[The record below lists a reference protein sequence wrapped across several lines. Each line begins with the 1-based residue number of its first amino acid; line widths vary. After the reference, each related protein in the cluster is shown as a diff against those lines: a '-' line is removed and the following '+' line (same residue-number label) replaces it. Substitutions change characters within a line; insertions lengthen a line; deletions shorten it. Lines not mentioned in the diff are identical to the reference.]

1 MQANQPN
8 HAGPNFNSNLPIGLF
23 DSGIGG
29 LTVLRAMR
37 EAMPLENYLYLGD
50 NARLPY
56 GTKGPSTISR
66 YALQA
71 AGLLVRRQVKLIVI
85 ACNTAS
91 AVALDALA
99 EAYPDI
105 PIFGVIEPGA
115 QAACANTKSGHIAV
129 IGTESTIRGGAY
141 PQAIRKIMPDAQIKT
156 KACPLFVPM
165 AEEGMVS
172 GEIPEMVA
180 RHYLDDFFKQ
190 PDISNRPDCLVL
202 GCTHYPILKETIAKV
217 AGPEVKLVDSAY
229 TTAQAVQKLF
239 REGSCAENTG
249 NGPACGQVR
258 YLTTD
263 DVKPFV
269 RLGKL
274 FMGTDLSESDVEK
287 VDL

>member
-1 MQANQPN
+1 MQANDLN
-8 HAGPNFNSNLPIGLF
+8 LNSALPIGLF

-29 LTVLRAMR
+29 LTVLRAML
-37 EAMPLENYLYLGD
+37 EAMPAENYLYLGD

-56 GTKGPSTISR
+56 GTKGPDTITR
-66 YALQA
+66 YCLQA
-71 AGLLVRRQVKLIVI
+71 ASLLVRHKVKLIVI

-129 IGTESTIRGGAY
+129 IATQSTVRGGAY
-141 PQAIRKIMPDAQIKT
+141 PNAIRRINPGVKIET
-156 KACPLFVPM
+156 KACPLFVPL
-165 AEEGMVS
+165 AEEGLVC
-172 GEIPEMVA
+172 GEIAEMVA
-180 RHYLDDFFKQ
+180 KHYLAEIFERS
-190 PDISNRPDCLVL
+190 PGSAPDCLVL
-202 GCTHYPILKETIAKV
+202 GCTHYPILKDVIAKV
-217 AGPEVKLVDSAY
+217 AGPGVALVDSAH

-239 REGSCAENTG
+239 TEGRCPKNHSSTQ
-249 NGPACGQVR
+249 GQVR

-263 DVKPFV
+263 DVQPFV

-274 FMGTDLSESDVEK
+274 FMGANLSTEDVEK